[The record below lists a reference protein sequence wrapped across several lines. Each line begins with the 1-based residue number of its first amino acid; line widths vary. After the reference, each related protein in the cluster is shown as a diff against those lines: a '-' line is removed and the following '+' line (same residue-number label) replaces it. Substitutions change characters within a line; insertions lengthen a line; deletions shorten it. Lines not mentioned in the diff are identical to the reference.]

1 MKKDK
6 VLAAY
11 QRAIN
16 RIEDVTEYR
25 VARPTWLKE
34 ILVMLEKELKAIQE
48 SK

>member
-25 VARPTWLKE
+25 VAKPPWLKE
-34 ILVMLEKELKAIQE
+34 ILLMLEKELKATQE
-48 SK
+48 NK